1 MIRKLSLTALFLL
14 TLGLMVVPYMLVPV
28 TG

>member
-14 TLGLMVVPYMLVPV
+14 TLALMVVPYMLVPV
-28 TG
+28 AG